1 MRRPALLRNVLC
13 YVSFPETSLPSCGQ
27 PGSSKPSAPLPA
39 QEPEVPMFSSL
50 GFAVGLAF
58 AVGITIVL
66 TLVAKAGPDKTIAR
80 VLYDAERP
88 EKTL

>member
-1 MRRPALLRNVLC
+1 
-13 YVSFPETSLPSCGQ
+13 
-27 PGSSKPSAPLPA
+27 
-39 QEPEVPMFSSL
+39 MFSSL